1 MAERNRREQILQA
14 AKALFKEKGYHGT
27 TIRDIAEQSGVL
39 SGSLYAHIKTKE
51 DLLFEIT
58 NEVAD
63 HFIQRLEKVVASQLR
78 PPEKFRAALTAHI
91 QVVAEHLDAA
101 SVFSHEWRALSD
113 ERRRVIQEKRD
124 TYEALWARI
133 LEEGVNTG
141 DFYPEHQRFSRIVT
155 LSVANWLYQWFQP
168 SGKLSAMQVA
178 DELATVLLRGV
189 EMSASS
195 KSDRMKS
202 GAMREEEM

>member
-63 HFIQRLEKVVASQLR
+63 HFVQRLEKVVASPWT
-78 PPEKFRAALTAHI
+78 PPDKFRAALAVHI

-101 SVFSHEWRALSD
+101 SVFSHEWKALSY
-113 ERRRVIQEKRD
+113 ERRAIIQEKRD
-124 TYEALWARI
+124 QYEALWARI
-133 LEEGVNTG
+133 LEEGVNSG
-141 DFYPEHQRFSRIVT
+141 HFYPEHLRFSRIVT

-168 SGKLSAMQVA
+168 GGKLSAKQVA

-189 EMSASS
+189 QMSASPA
-195 KSDRMKS
+195 SDSTKPGS
-202 GAMREEEM
+202 VREEET